1 MMEDDDPISCDVLVQ
16 GHMKKKGGGG
26 GPAPFLV
33 KTHRMVEDEATDEVI
48 SWGAKG
54 TSFVVWKPGEFA
66 RALLPVSFKHS
77 NFSSFVRQL
86 NTYQGFR
93 KVVPDKWEFANDNF
107 RRGEERL
114 LCHIRRRKAKYH
126 KSSARLRPTLSTS
139 HEVHSSSSASSFPP
153 PDRRD
158 HLLELAGE
166 NEKLRSDNYIL
177 SSELAGAKSQCRQML
192 GCLSGLVD
200 LSQLDFSALIQPNS
214 TETEDHK
221 SKAAAGK
228 EGLKLFG
235 TFLER
240 GRSEE
245 GVDVRETGVGE
256 RSTKTG
262 FGSPWIGVSTT
273 VQHAGGKVCN

>member
-1 MMEDDDPISCDVLVQ
+1 MR
-16 GHMKKKGGGG
+16 KKGGGG

-33 KTHRMVEDEATDEVI
+33 KTHQMVEDEATDEVI

-54 TSFVVWKPGEFA
+54 TSFVVWKPAEFA
-66 RALLPVSFKHS
+66 SALLPVRFKHN

-86 NTYQGFR
+86 NTYGFR

-107 RRGEERL
+107 RRGEQRL

-126 KSSARLRPTLSTS
+126 KSSAHLPPSLTTS

-166 NEKLRSDNYIL
+166 NEKLRSDNHIL
-177 SSELAGAKSQCRQML
+177 SSELAGAKNQCRQLL
-192 GCLSGLVD
+192 GSLSGFVD
-200 LSQLDFSALIQPNS
+200 LSQLDFSALIRENS
-214 TETEDHK
+214 TETEDQK
-221 SKAAAGK
+221 NKAAAGK

-256 RSTKTG
+256 RSMKTG
-262 FGSPWIGVSTT
+262 FGSPWMGVSTT
-273 VQHAGGKVCN
+273 VRHAGGKVCN